1 MFYGSGAGKLPTA
14 SAVVADIVAVVQN
27 QGRDIMNFW
36 SEEKLTL
43 EDRSKTSKKFLV
55 RILGNEDAFKERI
68 GNDFGEVRFVE
79 AGVNGEFGFV
89 TPVMTEGEYEE
100 KAKAYPE
107 ILHMIRVQEE
117 V

>member
-1 MFYGSGAGKLPTA
+1 M
-14 SAVVADIVAVVQN
+14 VANITNDISLLRQI
-27 QGRDIMNFW
+27 R
-36 SEEKLTL
+36 E
-43 EDRSKTSKKFLV
+43 
-55 RILGNEDAFKERI
+55 GNEDAFKERI

-89 TPVMTEGEYEE
+89 TLVMTEGEYEE

-107 ILHMIRVQEE
+107 ILHMIRVEEE

>member
-1 MFYGSGAGKLPTA
+1 M
-14 SAVVADIVAVVQN
+14 VANITNDISLLRQI
-27 QGRDIMNFW
+27 R
-36 SEEKLTL
+36 E
-43 EDRSKTSKKFLV
+43 
-55 RILGNEDAFKERI
+55 GNEDAFKERI

-107 ILHMIRVQEE
+107 ILLMIRVEEE

>member
-1 MFYGSGAGKLPTA
+1 M
-14 SAVVADIVAVVQN
+14 VANITNDISLLRQI
-27 QGRDIMNFW
+27 R
-36 SEEKLTL
+36 E
-43 EDRSKTSKKFLV
+43 
-55 RILGNEDAFKERI
+55 GNEDAFKERI

>member
-1 MFYGSGAGKLPTA
+1 M
-14 SAVVADIVAVVQN
+14 ADIVAVVQN

-55 RILGNEDAFKERI
+55 RIRGNVDAFKERI

-89 TPVMTEGEYEE
+89 TPVMTEGES
-100 KAKAYPE
+100 KSLSGNPAYDKSRRRS
-107 ILHMIRVQEE
+107 LKMQEL
-117 V
+117 

>member
-1 MFYGSGAGKLPTA
+1 M
-14 SAVVADIVAVVQN
+14 
-27 QGRDIMNFW
+27 
-36 SEEKLTL
+36 
-43 EDRSKTSKKFLV
+43 
-55 RILGNEDAFKERI
+55 RIRGNEDALKERI

-100 KAKAYPE
+100 KEKAYPE
-107 ILHMIRVQEE
+107 ILHMIRVEEE